1 MGIAVLAPSF
11 KTALPQQILWY
22 SIVEYL
28 EHLVLGVLHVLCC
41 CLLNSPDESERQKM
55 KKENNVSS
63 HAVFQI

>member
-11 KTALPQQILWY
+11 KTALPQQFLWY

-28 EHLVLGVLHVLCC
+28 EHLVLGVLHVD
-41 CLLNSPDESERQKM
+41 SPDESERQKM